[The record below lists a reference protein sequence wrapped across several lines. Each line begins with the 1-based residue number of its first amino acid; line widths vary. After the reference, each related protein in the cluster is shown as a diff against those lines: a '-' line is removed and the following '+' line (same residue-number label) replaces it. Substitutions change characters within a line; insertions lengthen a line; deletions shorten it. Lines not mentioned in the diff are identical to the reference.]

1 MLSIPFQCD
10 FCWVV
15 NLTKRE
21 YNPASPCDRLLV
33 AYSRRVNLDMMWA
46 REESTVGSTLRQMK
60 KGKGLSAELGLDPV
74 GITVGPWPVADQMGF
89 QVAIEL
95 LRASQKKGRNDD
107 SYVQFDSIRKI
118 RSAYANVE
126 QTSPRG
132 VERNLLMKGP
142 RGRSFGLTS
151 AATDSIGFRLFM
163 IGCEKRMGR
172 LVIQELGF
180 TVEVVKEMMSGW
192 DRILESDDVNVRRK
206 RDIVVVGGAFA
217 VLIGGALRG
226 GEVLLMEAS
235 ELVKRRLDGR
245 DHPDHPHVVIPL
257 MGRFKNETGERN
269 LLLTLASVTQSG
281 IEIRKWVERLIIL
294 LMREGR
300 GNQVGP
306 AICDVDGFLMQRW
319 KINGILHEALG
330 RVQTETTLIP
340 NDIDVTLKYSMYR
353 SARRGMYTRAREAKV
368 PDLIIESNMR
378 WSRFQKRSGGMPNL
392 PMTELYLEMTQA
404 LATKTAFSFAL

>member
-1 MLSIPFQCD
+1 
-10 FCWVV
+10 
-15 NLTKRE
+15 
-21 YNPASPCDRLLV
+21 
-33 AYSRRVNLDMMWA
+33 MMWS
-46 REESTVGSTLRQMK
+46 RKESTIGSTLSQMK
-60 KGKGLSAELGLDPV
+60 KGKGLSAELGLEPV
-74 GITVGPWPVADQMGF
+74 GVTMGPWPVTDQMGF

-107 SYVQFDSIRKI
+107 TYVQFDSIRKI

-126 QTSPRG
+126 QTSLRG

-142 RGRSFGLTS
+142 RGRSFGLNS
-151 AATDSIGFRLFM
+151 SATDSIGFRLFM

-180 TVEVVKEMMSGW
+180 MVEVVKEMMSGW
-192 DRILESDDVNVRRK
+192 DRILDSDDVNARQK
-206 RDIVVVGGAFA
+206 RDIVVVGEALA
-217 VLIGGALRG
+217 VLDGGELRG

-281 IEIRKWVERLIIL
+281 IEIRKWGERLIIL

-300 GNQVGP
+300 GNRVGP
-306 AICDVDGFLMQRW
+306 AICEADSFLMQRW

-340 NDIDVTLKYSMYR
+340 NDVDVTLKYSMHR

-368 PDLIIESNMR
+368 PDIIIESNMR
-378 WSRFQKRSGGMPNL
+378 WSKFQKRSGGMPNL
-392 PMTELYLEMTQA
+392 PMTELYLEISQA